1 MTMTLARAPIP
12 EGALEQ
18 FADKWIAVRNGAVTA
33 AADSYDELLADKRV
47 RADDATYH
55 VPPASSLFY

>member
-1 MTMTLARAPIP
+1 MTTTLAQAPIP

-18 FADKWIAVRNGAVTA
+18 FAGRWIAVRNGSVIA
-33 AADSYDELLADKRV
+33 AADSYDELLADRRV
-47 RADDATYH
+47 KDDDATYH